1 LNNYENSL
9 VEQGRR
15 ERVDRSAFYKFSQV
29 VSRPFLRLLFRHES
43 HGLEN
48 IPDETGAVVATNHAS
63 NLDPPLVGADVDR
76 PLFTMAKQSLHE
88 TPVLGT
94 LIRGLYSFP
103 VRRGVLDTTALRT
116 AVTLLEHDNLV
127 LMFPEGTRTT
137 DGKLQEPRP
146 GVGKIVAEAEV
157 PVVPG
162 YVKGSY
168 DAWPKGQPVPKP
180 RSTSVHFGEPIRM
193 PERVKDAD
201 GREDYEAISGRII
214 DEIRNIKNRVDS
226 TSQEGTAYD
235 G

>member
-1 LNNYENSL
+1 
-9 VEQGRR
+9 
-15 ERVDRSAFYKFSQV
+15 
-29 VSRPFLRLLFRHES
+29 
-43 HGLEN
+43 
-48 IPDETGAVVATNHAS
+48 
-63 NLDPPLVGADVDR
+63 
-76 PLFTMAKQSLHE
+76 
-88 TPVLGT
+88 
-94 LIRGLYSFP
+94 LYSFP

-146 GVGKIVAEAEV
+146 GVGKIVAQAEV